1 MMQRVPQALGPRALL
16 LSEYCVMKD
25 ACSVLV
31 TVVCVCVC
39 VWVGGK
45 RGPELDDDELMSLS
59 KRLVE
64 DAVSRAVQQYME
76 ETQQNG
82 STPKD
87 EAPPNTTP
95 K

>member
-1 MMQRVPQALGPRALL
+1 LL
-16 LSEYCVMKD
+16 QS
-25 ACSVLV
+25 ARRTSQ
-31 TVVCVCVC
+31 TS
-39 VWVGGK
+39 GK
-45 RGPELDDDELMSLS
+45 RGPELDDDELISLS

-82 STPKD
+82 SAPKD
-87 EAPPNTTP
+87 EAPPKTTF

>member
-1 MMQRVPQALGPRALL
+1 MVSAPASDVKQVLFVLQIFCRAHG
-16 LSEYCVMKD
+16 
-25 ACSVLV
+25 APHGQ
-31 TVVCVCVC
+31 VC
-39 VWVGGK
+39 GK
-45 RGPELDDDELMSLS
+45 RGPELDDDELLSLS

-82 STPKD
+82 SAPKD
-87 EAPPNTTP
+87 EAPSKTTP

>member
-1 MMQRVPQALGPRALL
+1 M
-16 LSEYCVMKD
+16 
-25 ACSVLV
+25 
-31 TVVCVCVC
+31 C

-45 RGPELDDDELMSLS
+45 HAPELDDEELLSLS

-64 DAVSRAVQQYME
+64 DAVSRAVQQFME

-82 STPKD
+82 FAPKD
-87 EAPPNTTP
+87 EAPP